1 LNGRAVRN
9 LARRRYLLGDIGG
22 STNVAIHSLI
32 AKLST
37 IDFAKV
43 GRGPLHPTHPRPEL
57 SEPIEDFLQH
67 NSFLESFPDY
77 VEFVRCYAAAG
88 IYHPDYRDLSYVF
101 VSILG
106 FDEDIAGTVV
116 EDGVDHI
123 DEDGFFVF
131 CETEAR
137 AALPGNKK
145 NVGCGHRVLRLCA
158 RRDGQ
163 AGTVRL

>member
-1 LNGRAVRN
+1 MV
-9 LARRRYLLGDIGG
+9 ARCEILRGG
-22 STNVAIHSLI
+22 VIFLETSGAQRTWPSI
-32 AKLST
+32 AKLNT